1 VDEISMIGRE
11 KLHDMHIKLGYNL
24 GDNGNDH
31 IFGNRSLL
39 FAGDFQQLPPVGD
52 ICLLSKLPNHPKN
65 VYGNIVFNNITHYF
79 ELTHQKRQDDTEY
92 LQVLRNI
99 RNCTVTDAD
108 FEFLKLHCKLDVD
121 FDNLTIQQTVSLLET
136 KIIVSEN
143 MKRIR
148 WNQILSKKYAHY
160 HKKPLHICNAIDE
173 VHEYL
178 TMQMKEDLKWK
189 LLNQLQPTLHL
200 VIGMPVVI
208 LKNLYKYLRV
218 NNGSDGILRDVVYD
232 SSDKVIA
239 LQIEILDGDF
249 QVDPLPKNHIYV
261 KREGTTG
268 NFKFGTA
275 TIPWRRAQF
284 PISEGFCLT
293 DYKVQGA
300 TLQRAIVDLKSSR
313 GVSTYVKLSRTKNR
327 ATTKIME
334 GFTKENLNITVP
346 AGYLV

>member
-1 VDEISMIGRE
+1 
-11 KLHDMHIKLGYNL
+11 
-24 GDNGNDH
+24 
-31 IFGNRSLL
+31 
-39 FAGDFQQLPPVGD
+39 
-52 ICLLSKLPNHPKN
+52 
-65 VYGNIVFNNITHYF
+65 
-79 ELTHQKRQDDTEY
+79 
-92 LQVLRNI
+92 
-99 RNCTVTDAD
+99 
-108 FEFLKLHCKLDVD
+108 
-121 FDNLTIQQTVSLLET
+121 
-136 KIIVSEN
+136 
-143 MKRIR
+143 
-148 WNQILSKKYAHY
+148 
-160 HKKPLHICNAIDE
+160 
-173 VHEYL
+173 
-178 TMQMKEDLKWK
+178 MQMKEDLKWK

-261 KREGTTG
+261 TREGTTG